1 MENVNVAVTIL
12 VALISGTGGW
22 GLLQFFLTRTGRK
35 AEVARKQAETERLH
49 DESAKAKEDTEANN
63 RKILAAA
70 QIAAQ
75 QAALESSD
83 RRYSELKSD
92 YEHTRVRLGD
102 LRSATEELIEI
113 VEQLIISSGV
123 PTKSSSVIIT
133 VSWGAYREA
142 RSAIKRV
149 RDHLW

>member
-1 MENVNVAVTIL
+1 MEDVNVGVTML
-12 VALISGTGGW
+12 VAFISGTGGW
-22 GLLQFFLTRTGRK
+22 GILQFFLNRTGRK
-35 AEVARKQAETERLH
+35 AEIARQIAETERLKT
-49 DESAKAKEDTEANN
+49 ESEKTHKETEANN

-83 RRYSELKSD
+83 RRYAEIKSD

-102 LRSATEELIEI
+102 LRAATEELIEV
-113 VEQLIISSGV
+113 VEQLISSAGV
-123 PTKSSSVIIT
+123 PTKTASVYIT
-133 VSWGAYREA
+133 VTWSVYRDA
-142 RSAIKRV
+142 RSAIKRA